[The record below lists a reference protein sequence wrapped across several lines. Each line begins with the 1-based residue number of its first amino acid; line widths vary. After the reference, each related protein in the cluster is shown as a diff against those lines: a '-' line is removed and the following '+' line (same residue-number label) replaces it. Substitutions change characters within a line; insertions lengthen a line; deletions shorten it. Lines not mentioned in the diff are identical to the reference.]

1 MEMNKMVSLGVTMGY
16 KVVNS
21 MSTPLQEGNTPI
33 VDLSNDPEY
42 QSGIVSCAQV
52 GLKTSK
58 FRVFSYFKVHGRN

>member
-1 MEMNKMVSLGVTMGY
+1 MEMNKMVFLGVAMGY
-16 KVVNS
+16 EVVNS

-52 GLKTSK
+52 GLKTLK